1 MLWRP
6 KRAHWL
12 GGGICA
18 CHRPCIVFEPGPCV
32 YICIP
37 IFSTP
42 SMTLQP
48 LEIVLN
54 NYPWEIYSI
63 KQEQGVLPEESFPV
77 SGVKQMA

>member
-1 MLWRP
+1 
-6 KRAHWL
+6 
-12 GGGICA
+12 
-18 CHRPCIVFEPGPCV
+18 
-32 YICIP
+32 
-37 IFSTP
+37 
-42 SMTLQP
+42 MTLQP